1 MRTTTDKKDNV
12 IKVRVSY
19 SLYNELEK
27 IAKRKGI
34 SISEAVREAVK
45 EYIRKNY

>member
-12 IKVRVSY
+12 IKVRVSD
-19 SLYNELEK
+19 SLYRELET

-34 SISEAVREAVK
+34 SISEVVREAVK